1 MAKLQEILKH
11 INDAEIDPSL
21 QCRRVSSAAVAAA
34 AATAAA
40 GGGDDRRA
48 DWRDWLL

>member
-1 MAKLQEILKH
+1 MAKLQQILKH
-11 INDAEIDPSL
+11 VNDAEIDPSL
-21 QCRRVSSAAVAAA
+21 QCRRVSSAAAAA

>member
-1 MAKLQEILKH
+1 MAKLQQILKH

-21 QCRRVSSAAVAAA
+21 QCKRVSSAAAAA
-34 AATAAA
+34 TATAAA